1 MQSVRTNGIFFRK
14 WMRCSTYIFMIFTAV
29 NYIGDSIH
37 GGNFYFF
44 FLIVFLCLVGGFV
57 FVFFNIINVKDD
69 EE

>member
-1 MQSVRTNGIFFRK
+1 
-14 WMRCSTYIFMIFTAV
+14 MRCSTYIFMIFTAV

-44 FLIVFLCLVGGFV
+44 LLIVFLCLVGGFV

-69 EE
+69 EK